1 MAQQINLYS
10 PILLQPKRYFS
21 ALAML
26 QALAALL
33 LGLLA
38 LGAWVETA
46 TAQQRRELATTTTAQ
61 SADRQ
66 RLQAELGAKPAAP
79 KDTSALE
86 QELVQTRQAVQDRQ
100 RLLSDLATPGSTN
113 SRAALL
119 RVIAQTAPEKL
130 WLTEVRLAEGRLEL
144 AGISLQPEQLRP
156 WFALLLSQPAM
167 QGLALR
173 TVVVEAAE
181 SDTGTAQGR
190 DPRWSFRM
198 VAQARPDAQT
208 DRLAADRPAAPQATR
223 VPAP

>member
-38 LGAWVETA
+38 LGGWAEHR
-46 TAQQRRELATTTTAQ
+46 TAQQRSELATTTAAQ

-66 RLQAELGAKPAAP
+66 RLQAELAGKPAAP
-79 KDTSALE
+79 KDNTALE
-86 QELVQTRQAVQDRQ
+86 QELAQARQAVAERQ
-100 RLLSDLATPGSTN
+100 RLLADLAQPAAHS
-113 SRAALL
+113 SRAGLL
-119 RVIAQTAPEKL
+119 RLIAQTAPSAL
-130 WLTEVRLAEGRLEL
+130 WLTEVRLSEGRLEL

-156 WFALLLSQPAM
+156 WFAQLLAQPAL

-173 TVVVEAAE
+173 TVVVDATDAA
-181 SDTGTAQGR
+181 TR
-190 DPRWSFRM
+190 DSREPGWSFRM
-198 VAQARPDAQT
+198 VAQSRDDAPGPGA
-208 DRLAADRPAAPQATR
+208 LAPQAR
-223 VPAP
+223 AARESAP